1 MFGLNKEPLGK
12 RKAFWKVNKIK
23 EKNKSLLAHE
33 ISILYISFLSS
44 TKKVTVQSYLV
55 LEKNRNVSGN
65 PSDTDTGP
73 EEEYRSE
80 TAFNEIPC
88 EALSIF

>member
-1 MFGLNKEPLGK
+1 M
-12 RKAFWKVNKIK
+12 
-23 EKNKSLLAHE
+23 
-33 ISILYISFLSS
+33 
-44 TKKVTVQSYLV
+44 TVQSYLA

-65 PSDTDTGP
+65 PSYTDTGS

-80 TAFNEIPC
+80 AAFNEIPG